1 MKLNDFSN
9 ARRFHGPV
17 FCGPAWMR
25 AAALFSLAAG
35 SLSAANGYV
44 VHNLVSD
51 LPGLADHVD
60 KNLVNPW
67 GNGFSGSSPFWIGNN
82 GTGTS
87 TLYDGTGA
95 PVALVV
101 KVPAAAGATTPGP
114 VTGVIANTF
123 SPSFNAATGKPASF
137 LFCTLD
143 GTISGWNSSVN
154 ATNAQIMADNS
165 KSGAVYPGC
174 VLGGTSATPFLYAAN
189 FNSGKIDVW
198 DGTMQPVTTAAF
210 TDLLIPAGYAPYNI
224 ANLGGKLYVAY
235 AKQDATKRVDVAGAG
250 NGYIAVFDYSGNLVA
265 NLVSQGS
272 LNAPWGM
279 AIAPSTFGDFAGALL
294 VGNFGDGRINAF
306 NVSTGASLGAL
317 NDALG
322 SPIELPG
329 LWSLEFG
336 NGGRG
341 GDPGTLYFTAGIAGP
356 SGEPIQSHGLL
367 GSIQAAPSFQVSGV
381 VNAAS
386 FSSTIAPNSW
396 VTILGSGLSATTRSW
411 DLDDVSGGNLPTTL
425 DHVTVTVNGTPAYV
439 SYVSPMQINFLVP
452 ANITPGPAQI
462 QTTSDGLTSASI
474 SATLAQAAPAFFVI
488 GTNSTTKNQY
498 IAATH
503 ANNSLI
509 GPPSLITGVTTTPA
523 TVGETIVL
531 YANGLGATNPAV
543 TGGQLITAPVPLA
556 TQPTVTIGGLSAKV
570 TFSGLVA
577 PGLYQL
583 NVVVP
588 SGLTPGTTANI
599 DVPVVVQVGSAQ
611 SQSNA
616 IISVVNPSG
625 T

>member
-1 MKLNDFSN
+1 MKLDFWL
-9 ARRFHGPV
+9 R
-17 FCGPAWMR
+17 PA
-25 AAALFSLAAG
+25 AILSFAAG
-35 SLSAANGYV
+35 SLAAANGFV

-87 TLYDGTGA
+87 TLYDGTGT

-101 KVPAAAGATTPGP
+101 NVPAAGGGSTHGQ
-114 VTGVIANTF
+114 VTGVLANTF
-123 SPSFNAATGKPASF
+123 SPSFNAAAGKPASF

-143 GTISGWNSSVN
+143 GTISGWNSSAN
-154 ATNAQIMADNS
+154 ATNALIMADNS
-165 KSGAVYPGC
+165 KSNAVYPGC
-174 VLGGTSATPFLYAAN
+174 ALGGTSSAPFLYAAN

-198 DGTMQPVTTAAF
+198 DGNMQPVTTAAF
-210 TDLLIPAGYAPYNI
+210 TDLVIPAGYAPYNI

-235 AKQDATKRVDVAGAG
+235 AKQDPSKRVGVAGVG
-250 NGYIAVFDYSGNLVA
+250 NGYVAVFDYSGNLLG
-265 NLVSQGS
+265 NLVSQGP
-272 LNAPWGM
+272 LNAPWGL
-279 AIAPSTFGDFAGALL
+279 AIAPSTFGDFGGALL
-294 VGNFGDGRINAF
+294 VGNFQDGRINAF
-306 NVSTGASLGAL
+306 NATTGALMGTL
-317 NDALG
+317 NDATG
-322 SPIELPG
+322 SPITLSG

-356 SGEPIQSHGLL
+356 NGEQIQSHGLL
-367 GSIQAAPSFQVSGV
+367 GSIQAAPSFQVSGIL
-381 VNAAS
+381 NGAS

-396 VTILGSGLSATTRSW
+396 VTIKGAGLSATTSNW
-411 DLDDVSGGNLPTTL
+411 DVDDFSGNNLPTTL
-425 DHVTVTVNGTPAYV
+425 DRVGVTVNGTPAYV
-439 SYVSPMQINFLVP
+439 SYVSPTQINFLVP
-452 ANITPGPAQI
+452 ANLTPGPVQI
-462 QTTSDGLTSASI
+462 QTTSDGLTSASV
-474 SATLAQAAPAFFVI
+474 SATLAEAAPSFFTI
-488 GTNSTTKNQY
+488 GTNATTKNQY

-543 TGGQLITAPVPLA
+543 TGGQLITTPVPLA
-556 TQPTVTIGGLSAKV
+556 TTPSVMIGGLPAAVK
-570 TFSGLVA
+570 FAGLVA

-599 DVPVVVQVGSAQ
+599 DVPVVVQAGSAQ

-616 IISVVNPSG
+616 VISVVNPSG